1 MTKGLLIVLIALCW
15 RLEVTAQ
22 FSSEKIIS
30 TETSGAWTVYA
41 GDIDGDGL
49 MDVASANHWGESITW
64 FKNLGNG
71 QFGSLQLIADLDQ
84 PLDVNGADLD
94 GDGDIDILAT
104 AVFIDLVVWYENL
117 DGLGTFSSQKIIS
130 DETINI
136 NDVQAGDIDND
147 GDIDL
152 VTGSSTS
159 GVAWHENL
167 DGLGNFGPKQVI
179 NDNISNARAVSI
191 VDIDQDGDLDVVAVS
206 SGSFTLSWYE
216 NLDGLGTFSPIQI
229 LAGNALTKSAI
240 FTEDIDGD
248 GDKDLVTTTN
258 AENKVEWREN
268 LGGAGNFA
276 SPQVITTEAQGAI
289 SVFVTDL
296 DNDGDMDV
304 LSGSGQD
311 AKVAWYENMDG
322 QGSFGPQQ
330 IISTNAQALFS
341 VQAADLDNDGDMD
354 ALSASR
360 NDNKVAWYENFTVLS
375 VENVRLSQTKIYP
388 NPARDTLFIESTTA
402 ISDITILDVAGKEVY
417 TSQRDLGQININHI
431 SKGMYFIRLESENR
445 HIVKKIIID

>member
-1 MTKGLLIVLIALCW
+1 MTRGLLILLIALGW
-15 RLEVTAQ
+15 RLYAIAQ

-30 TETSGAWTVYA
+30 TETLGAWTVYA
-41 GDIDGDGL
+41 GDIDGDG
-49 MDVASANHWGESITW
+49 MIDVASANHWGESITW

-71 QFGSLQLIADLDQ
+71 QFGSLIFIADLDN
-84 PLDVNGADLD
+84 PLDISGADID

-104 AVFIDLVVWYENL
+104 AVFSDLVVWYENL
-117 DGLGTFSSQKIIS
+117 DGLGAFSSQKIIS

-152 VTGSSTS
+152 VTGSSSS
-159 GVAWHENL
+159 GVAWHENT
-167 DGLGNFGPKQVI
+167 DGLGNFAPKQII

-191 VDIDQDGDLDVVAVS
+191 TDVDNDGDLDVVAVS
-206 SGSFTLSWYE
+206 SSSFTLSWYE
-216 NLDGLGTFSPIQI
+216 NLDGEGDFGPIQI
-229 LAGNALTKSAI
+229 LAGNALTKSAV
-240 FTEDIDGD
+240 FAEDIDGD
-248 GDKDLVTTTN
+248 GDNDLVTTTN

-304 LSGSGQD
+304 LSGSAQD

-322 QGSFGPQQ
+322 QGSFGTQQ
-330 IISTNAQALFS
+330 IISTNAQAVFS

-375 VENVRLSQTKIYP
+375 IEDVRLSQTKIYP
-388 NPARDTLFIESTTA
+388 NPARDTLFIESATA
-402 ISDITILDVAGKEVY
+402 LNGITILDVAGKQVY
-417 TSQRDLGQININHI
+417 TSDKDLRQINVNHLA
-431 SKGMYFIRLESENR
+431 KGMYFLKLESENS
-445 HIVKKIIID
+445 HFLKKLIID

>member
-1 MTKGLLIVLIALCW
+1 MLIW
-15 RLEVTAQ
+15 RLDTIAQ
-22 FSSEKIIS
+22 FSGEQIIS
-30 TETSGAWTVYA
+30 METEGAWTVYA
-41 GDIDGDGL
+41 GDLDGDGL
-49 MDVASANHWGESITW
+49 IDVASANRFGSDITW

-71 QFGSLQLIADLDQ
+71 QFGPLQLIADLNQ

-104 AVFIDLVVWYENL
+104 TPALDLTVWYENL
-117 DGLGTFSSQKIIS
+117 DGLGTFSTQKVIS
-130 DETINI
+130 NETFVA

-152 VTGSSTS
+152 VTGSSSS

-191 VDIDQDGDLDVVAVS
+191 VDIDGDDDKDVVAVS
-206 SGSFTLSWYE
+206 SSSFTLSWYE
-216 NLDGLGTFSPIQI
+216 NIDGLGTFSPIQI
-229 LAGNALTKSAI
+229 LAGNALAKSAI
-240 FTEDIDGD
+240 FAEDIDGD

-258 AENKVEWREN
+258 AENKVEWHEN

-276 SPQVITTEAQGAI
+276 SPQIITAEAQGAI

-304 LSGSGQD
+304 LASSLQD
-311 AKVAWYENMDG
+311 DKIAWYENLDG
-322 QGSFGPQQ
+322 QGDFGPQI
-330 IISTNAQALFS
+330 IISLDSQSPFS

-354 ALSASR
+354 VLSASR

-375 VENVRLSQTKIYP
+375 IEDVRLSQTKIYP
-388 NPARDTLFIESTTA
+388 NPARDTLFIESATALNGITT
-402 ISDITILDVAGKEVY
+402 LDVAGKQVY
-417 TSQRDLGQININHI
+417 TSDKDLRQINVNHL
-431 SKGMYFIRLESENR
+431 SKGMYFLKLESENS
-445 HIVKKIIID
+445 HFLKKLIID